1 MKKQVAVILVEN
13 LQNMKCHVTLCSM
26 LSRDFLPEKYE
37 IHLIGITKE
46 GHWIYVPDAAAI
58 EDGSW
63 YNGKKTA
70 IISPGA
76 VNSGI
81 YVCDDEGR
89 YERQKID
96 VIFPVLHGKFGEDG
110 TIQGVI

>member
-1 MKKQVAVILVEN
+1 MKKQVAVIFGGKSSEHEVS
-13 LQNMKCHVTLCSM
+13 CHSVLNVIKGFS
-26 LSRDFLPEKYE
+26 PEKYE

-63 YNGKKTA
+63 YDGKKTA
-70 IISPGA
+70 IISPDA

-81 YVCDDEGR
+81 YVCDDEGH
-89 YERQKID
+89 YDRQKID
-96 VIFPVLHGKFGEDG
+96 VIFPVLHGKFGEDAP
-110 TIQGVI
+110 